1 MCPGYT
7 NAFDLVFRDQT
18 NLLHQRAERKN
29 RKSNRSQIVGAARAT
44 GLAEAHA
51 QALIPQ
57 KPSVRI
63 TGQDSSKEQSIPQ
76 ATDISRSLN
85 DSSIDIAV
93 CIFFNNF
100 VLIPRHPDGQRG
112 FLECL
117 LPLYASAPHDSLL
130 SLATSS
136 VALAIS
142 GGIPQKREDYKLARV
157 VFGKALRRTASV
169 IQDPDESI
177 KDETLLAVL
186 LLGFYEVGRSVTP
199 CAVIAEPV

>member
-18 NLLHQRAERKN
+18 NVLHQRAERKD
-29 RKSNRSQIVGAARAT
+29 RKSKRTQIVGAGPT
-44 GLAEAHA
+44 GLAEANA
-51 QALIPQ
+51 QALL
-57 KPSVRI
+57 
-63 TGQDSSKEQSIPQ
+63 
-76 ATDISRSLN
+76 ISRSLN
-85 DSSIDIAV
+85 ESSIDVAV

-130 SLATSS
+130 SLSTSS

-142 GGIPQKREDYKLARV
+142 GGIPQKREDYRLSRV
-157 VFGKALRRTASV
+157 VFGKALRRTASA

-186 LLGFYEVGRSVTP
+186 LLGFYEVGRSVTS